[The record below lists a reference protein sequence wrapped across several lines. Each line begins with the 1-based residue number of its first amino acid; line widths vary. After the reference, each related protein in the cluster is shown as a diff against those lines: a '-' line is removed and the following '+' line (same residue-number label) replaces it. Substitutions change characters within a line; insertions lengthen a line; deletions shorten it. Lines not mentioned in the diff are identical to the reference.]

1 MLLRPPSPAHWAL
14 KVSNFL
20 FDISWSKLM
29 KRNQIVLKVQP
40 PLERGN
46 FQMFLSFGNVIV
58 YLFMHFLSSQ
68 SVSPTASGSLGH
80 YTRLAGRRH
89 CIGSGKLSDL
99 WDLPLLSSYIIH
111 FSSEFGLYYNGYKPF
126 SWLAITTVYVHIKLF
141 TLRNDYA
148 QNSKFLVKLY
158 IFIIT

>member
-1 MLLRPPSPAHWAL
+1 MIETHE
-14 KVSNFL
+14 KESNCIKSTATFRKGEFPDVFIIWKCYCL
-20 FDISWSKLM
+20 PFHAFFIIPI
-29 KRNQIVLKVQP
+29 R
-40 PLERGN
+40 
-46 FQMFLSFGNVIV
+46 F
-58 YLFMHFLSSQ
+58 
-68 SVSPTASGSLGH
+68 PTAPGSLGH

-89 CIGSGKLSDL
+89 CIGAGKLSDL
-99 WDLPLLSSYIIH
+99 RDLPLLRSYIIN
-111 FSSEFGLYYNGYKPF
+111 FSSEFSLYYKGYKPF